1 MADHC
6 HNLIEII
13 GNDAALEEVNRW
25 KELLNT
31 FKPTDQDPHCM
42 RAIKA
47 VFYPELTQ
55 DDNWIC
61 PRITEPRVSVKSL
74 TAFDGTSSVK
84 DISAHCE
91 DAFDCNVQTKLSTH
105 S

>member
-13 GNDAALEEVNRW
+13 GNDAALKEVNRW

-47 VFYPELTQ
+47 VFYPELTHV
-55 DDNWIC
+55 NS
-61 PRITEPRVSVKSL
+61 RANKANSV
-74 TAFDGTSSVK
+74 A
-84 DISAHCE
+84 A
-91 DAFDCNVQTKLSTH
+91 
-105 S
+105 